1 MECYARPFSS
11 SSIISSLLEPDRW
24 TRQAI
29 RASEEEERS
38 FALLFGHQLRL
49 AAKIKAERKTDRKI
63 HVKVGRDNKNCF
75 SRFPNINNRIGLHIK
90 MK

>member
-29 RASEEEERS
+29 RASEEERS
-38 FALLFGHQLRL
+38 FALLFGHQLRF
-49 AAKIKAERKTDRKI
+49 AAKIKAERKTGRKI
-63 HVKVGRDNKNCF
+63 HVKVG
-75 SRFPNINNRIGLHIK
+75 
-90 MK
+90 